1 MEAPNPISVSFIKK
15 ELTSEQG
22 HKCSLQISFIN
33 DKFEF
38 IVEKIGKLIKDKFR
52 KDYTMSQIQENNY
65 FKMFENPKEIIE
77 ELNEKIVSK
86 SPILTETENN
96 SMKLIIFLQNSK
108 FRQVEFCLMKENLD
122 LKKDSEDLRS
132 IIDMLYNTV
141 EKLKISNEELR
152 KENKE
157 IKLQLEKL
165 EGKSFGGGITKP
177 EDIPKKISN
186 FFWINKEVDIVN
198 SSTFCPK
205 YSADSMLGKLNGSYA
220 LADGDKNHFVEFS
233 FNNTYFLKM
242 IRISV
247 DQKYECNL
255 KDFKVEVISPEGE
268 RINLGIFERSRYEDN
283 TGFEKF
289 EINYVCKG
297 LKLYLINSWGEYGG
311 KYIIIKRIDFLVSK
325 ELKNYENF

>member
-1 MEAPNPISVSFIKK
+1 
-15 ELTSEQG
+15 
-22 HKCSLQISFIN
+22 
-33 DKFEF
+33 
-38 IVEKIGKLIKDKFR
+38 
-52 KDYTMSQIQENNY
+52 
-65 FKMFENPKEIIE
+65 
-77 ELNEKIVSK
+77 
-86 SPILTETENN
+86 
-96 SMKLIIFLQNSK
+96 
-108 FRQVEFCLMKENLD
+108 
-122 LKKDSEDLRS
+122 
-132 IIDMLYNTV
+132 
-141 EKLKISNEELR
+141 
-152 KENKE
+152 
-157 IKLQLEKL
+157 
-165 EGKSFGGGITKP
+165 
-177 EDIPKKISN
+177 
-186 FFWINKEVDIVN
+186 
-198 SSTFCPK
+198 
-205 YSADSMLGKLNGSYA
+205 MLGKVNGSYA

-325 ELKNYENF
+325 ELTKYENF